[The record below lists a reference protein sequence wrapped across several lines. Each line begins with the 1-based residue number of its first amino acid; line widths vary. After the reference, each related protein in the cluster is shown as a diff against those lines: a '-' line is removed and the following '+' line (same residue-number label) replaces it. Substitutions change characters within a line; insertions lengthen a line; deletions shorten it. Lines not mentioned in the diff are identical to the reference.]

1 MDWLSLKILFPAG
14 VLAALVFVML
24 IAYSRTARYAALAA
38 LLTGLAAMLL
48 LPRLPTAFSEIVFLL
63 GLVMLAAYLAKPYV
77 YQAKDASARNI
88 RWLLVLT
95 ATLLLALVVDGW
107 LYR

>member
-1 MDWLSLKILFPAG
+1 MDWPSFKILLPAG
-14 VLAALVFVML
+14 VLVVLVFVML
-24 IAYSRTARYAALAA
+24 ASSNQIARYAALVA
-38 LLTGLAAMLL
+38 LLTGLAALLL
-48 LPRLPTAFSEIVFLL
+48 LPRLPTTFSEIVFLL

-95 ATLLLALVVDGW
+95 ATLLLALVVGGW
-107 LYR
+107 L